1 MGYLYFKS
9 INEKSIAINDFN
21 LLKNEN
27 DLIKSENEKLKIE
40 NDHLNENQILLD
52 KNTNELNIRYKYI
65 QEELSKSETLKND
78 LNNKINELTNENN
91 DLLVKSTKYLSQI
104 ESLNQQINELKK
116 IYDDSKNDIINHVK
130 NISNSLLENQTDKLT
145 KMNQLNLS
153 NILTPLSE
161 RISSFEKQIEIS
173 NKNNLDH
180 SVSLRTEIG
189 KLYNLN
195 VKITQE
201 ADNLAKAIKGDN
213 KIQGNW
219 GEHILESILETSGL
233 EKNREYVIQSSFV
246 TDEGKRYQPDV
257 VINLPSQRHIIID
270 SKVSLINY
278 EQYFN
283 SEGDVKEEQLKK
295 HFVSI
300 KRHIMMLSEKN
311 YQSQYDING
320 LDFVLMFIPIENAY
334 TLISQYEQSIF
345 TNAYERN
352 VIISSPSTLIAT
364 LRTIANVWKVEYQNQ
379 NAIKIAQASGAL
391 YDKFVGLIEDIKQI
405 GKQIDTTKSSYD
417 SAIKKLSDGKGNL
430 ISRVEM
436 IKQLGAKAT
445 KSIPELS

>member
-9 INEKSIAINDFN
+9 INEKTIAINDLN

-27 DLIKSENEKLKIE
+27 NLIKLENEELKNENNHLNKKINDLSNENKDLLIKSATYET
-40 NDHLNENQILLD
+40 QI
-52 KNTNELNIRYKYI
+52 KN
-65 QEELSKSETLKND
+65 
-78 LNNKINELTNENN
+78 
-91 DLLVKSTKYLSQI
+91 
-104 ESLNQQINELKK
+104 LNQQINELKK

-180 SVSLRTEIG
+180 SVLLRTEIG

-195 VKITQE
+195 IKITQE

-219 GEHILESILETSGL
+219 GEHILENILETSGL

-257 VINLPSQRHIIID
+257 IINLPSQRHIIID

-352 VIISSPSTLIAT
+352 VIISS
-364 LRTIANVWKVEYQNQ
+364 Y
-379 NAIKIAQASGAL
+379 
-391 YDKFVGLIEDIKQI
+391 
-405 GKQIDTTKSSYD
+405 
-417 SAIKKLSDGKGNL
+417 
-430 ISRVEM
+430 
-436 IKQLGAKAT
+436 
-445 KSIPELS
+445 

>member
-1 MGYLYFKS
+1 MIAIIILITIISFLLEYLYFKS
-9 INEKSIAINDFN
+9 INEKAIAINDLN

-27 DLIKSENEKLKIE
+27 NLIKSENEELK
-40 NDHLNENQILLD
+40 
-52 KNTNELNIRYKYI
+52 
-65 QEELSKSETLKND
+65 
-78 LNNKINELTNENN
+78 NENN
-91 DLLVKSTKYLSQI
+91 HLNKKINDLSNENKDLLIKSATYETQI
-104 ESLNQQINELKK
+104 KNLNQQINELKK

-180 SVSLRTEIG
+180 SVSLKTEIG

-195 VKITQE
+195 IKITQE

-219 GEHILESILETSGL
+219 GEHILENILETSGL

-283 SEGDVKEEQLKK
+283 SEGNVKEEQLKK
-295 HFVSI
+295 HFISI

-391 YDKFVGLIEDIKQI
+391 YDKFVGLVEDIKQI
-405 GKQIDTTKSSYD
+405 GEQIDTTKISYD

-430 ISRVEM
+430 ISRVEL
-436 IKQLGAKAT
+436 IKQLGAKT
-445 KSIPELS
+445 KKSIPEL